1 MAELPHVSLVPDPQV
16 VPPVGPTD
24 AVELLSRAGSGD
36 EAAFAA
42 LYDATCQPAYG
53 LALRV
58 VRDPEL
64 AAEVTLAA
72 YREVWRSAARHD
84 ARRISPTAWILSVV
98 HAHAVAAVR
107 SDVDSST
114 APTTRDG
121 GDGGGPTRNRLGQ
134 LLVVAGS
141 LIVKS
146 PAVTTAV

>member
-1 MAELPHVSLVPDPQV
+1 MAELPHVSLVPVRPIAPSV
-16 VPPVGPTD
+16 APT
-24 AVELLSRAGSGD
+24 AALELLSRAGSGD
-36 EAAFAA
+36 EAAFAG

-64 AAEVTLAA
+64 AAEVTLTA

-84 ARRISPTAWILSVV
+84 AQRISPTAWILSVV

-114 APTTRDG
+114 APPSGERG
-121 GDGGGPTRNRLGQ
+121 HPAGPTRGRLGQ
-134 LLVVAGS
+134 LLVAAGS